1 MHQFICPDKGGCRAL
16 QVIVHKWNDGLEY
29 LHRCRECH
37 EIEFGNRK
45 YFRHE
50 GLSDF
55 TYLFISICVRNQVMN
70 KCDMKRMHTY
80 INNIRMKCVAIY
92 MNENDENILV
102 EDENTIYEI
111 DSECLKKHKKE
122 NVKK

>member
-1 MHQFICPDKGGCRAL
+1 M
-16 QVIVHKWNDGLEY
+16 
-29 LHRCRECH
+29 
-37 EIEFGNRK
+37 
-45 YFRHE
+45 
-50 GLSDF
+50 
-55 TYLFISICVRNQVMN
+55 
-70 KCDMKRMHTY
+70 
-80 INNIRMKCVAIY
+80 AIY